1 MPLGGCNR
9 ETNKLADGKN
19 RLKKKNQRLRASE
32 WLIWDCTGRHTGWD
46 FEYRRLNLQITFGL
60 LTHRGKYQAKIFKR
74 WYYLGLTCFSS
85 GLESSD
91 RTSWFTW
98 AADPSYAQ
106 QLTK

>member
-1 MPLGGCNR
+1 MPFRVGGSKVMPLRGCNR

-60 LTHRGKYQAKIFKR
+60 SHSPRQISSQDIQKMVLSWSNMFFLWARVLGQDLLV
-74 WYYLGLTCFSS
+74 YLGS
-85 GLESSD
+85 
-91 RTSWFTW
+91 
-98 AADPSYAQ
+98 
-106 QLTK
+106 